1 MVKKFLQTTTNFIV
15 MKTIG
20 ILSIFTS
27 IGLLCGFLYYHFF
40 GCTSNCMITSSPINS
55 TLYGGLIGIL
65 LGFSL
70 KKENKNDN
78 Y

>member
-1 MVKKFLQTTTNFIV
+1 
-15 MKTIG
+15 MKAIG

-27 IGLLCGFLYYHFF
+27 IGLLSGFLYYHFF

-65 LGFSL
+65 LGFSF
-70 KKENKNDN
+70 KKEKKNDDN
-78 Y
+78 